1 MRPQDEV
8 GVTSKAKQWTGRVIT
23 VFTVTFLLFD
33 AIVKV
38 LNLPVAV
45 EGTVRLRYPSRLVM
59 YIGIVELVCLGAYLY
74 PLTEVLG
81 AILLTGYLGGATA
94 TQVRVEDPWFIFPV
108 VVGVLV
114 WAGLFLRNGRFRVL
128 FPLQSVK
135 AAFLWIGAVLCVLLL
150 IVVAFVALRSGD
162 RHYAKLRNPDL
173 EYLKAVNSVAPPRTR
188 NCCSY

>member
-1 MRPQDEV
+1 MQLQDEV

-23 VFTVTFLLFD
+23 VFTVAFLLFD

-45 EGTVRLRYPSRLVM
+45 QGTVRLGYPPTLVM
-59 YIGIVELVCLGAYLY
+59 YIGTVELVCLAAYLN
-74 PLTEVLG
+74 PRAAALG

-94 TQVRVEDPWFIFPV
+94 TQVRLEDPWFIFPV

-114 WAGLFLRNGRFRVL
+114 WAGLFLRNGRFRAL

-135 AAFLWIGAVLCVLLL
+135 ASPLRIAALLCVLLL
-150 IVVAFVALRSGD
+150 IVVAFVAFRSGD
-162 RHYAKLRNPDL
+162 RHTAKLRNP
-173 EYLKAVNSVAPPRTR
+173 
-188 NCCSY
+188 